1 MSGCGV
7 NFKKRTNIISPQIYY
22 VVSKQA
28 NNIMLYG
35 CKPSEML
42 VFYWKKREKKRRQKV
57 INAHK
62 VQFLL
67 DELGN

>member
-35 CKPSEML
+35 CKPSEMP
-42 VFYWKKREKKRRQKV
+42 VFLEKERKKRQKV